1 MGPNGIDVAH
11 GTTIVALRFADG
23 VLIAGDRR
31 ATSDNLI
38 AQRDLEKVVVIDD
51 ATAAGFAGAVGP
63 ALQMLKLFAAEV
75 EQYEKVEGVP
85 ISFPGKVNRLAAVL
99 RENLDLARQGFVAL
113 PLLAGYDT
121 EAGPGQ
127 AGKIVSF
134 DITGN
139 IVHDRTGYEA
149 IGSGSP
155 FAKAALKK
163 RHSPDADRATAVR
176 TAVEALYDAAD
187 DDTATGGPDLVRGI
201 FPVVVSITGP
211 EGAVRRPPE
220 EIAAVAEEVVRGRA
234 ERPGG

>member
-1 MGPNGIDVAH
+1 VGTDHLDIPH

-51 ATAAGFAGAVGP
+51 TTAAGFAGAVGP
-63 ALQMLKLFAAEV
+63 AVQMLKLFAAEV
-75 EQYEKVEGVP
+75 EQYEKIEGTP

-99 RENLDLARQGFVAL
+99 RENLDQAQQGFVAL
-113 PLLAGYDT
+113 PLLVGYDQD
-121 EAGPGQ
+121 AGPGE

-134 DITGN
+134 DVTGN
-139 IVHDRTGYEA
+139 ISYDHAGYEA

-155 FAKAALKK
+155 FAKSALKK
-163 RHSPDADRATAVR
+163 LHSPGVDRATAVR
-176 TAVEALYDAAD
+176 NAVEALYDAAD

-201 FPVVVSITGP
+201 YPIVVSVTGP
-211 EGAVRRPPE
+211 EGAVRRPE
-220 EIAAVAEEVVRGRA
+220 DEVAAAAAEIVRQRTVS
-234 ERPGG
+234 